1 MILCFKDSQYE
12 NYRNI
17 HSKHEKYRNTHR
29 DFLKRKSSWKVF
41 EKRKKLLEGATFFE
55 LLFIMTALR
64 YARPLDYSA
73 AIAPVG
79 HGSSQAPQSMQV
91 SGSTTY
97 FVGPSEI
104 ASTGHTAAHAP
115 QLTHSSL
122 TTCAIMV
129 PPF

>member
-1 MILCFKDSQYE
+1 MSNAPLPSISVTELCV
-12 NYRNI
+12 
-17 HSKHEKYRNTHR
+17 
-29 DFLKRKSSWKVF
+29 KRMDIIQK
-41 EKRKKLLEGATFFE
+41 KRKKLLEGATFFE

-64 YARPLDYSA
+64 YARHLDYSA